1 MIIKE
6 EKMINIKIEL
16 DFNNGPI
23 WGNYY
28 DEDLHRT
35 MTGVDVIDNNDE
47 IQELNKKIH
56 EKYASYYEF
65 NSHDQACWFN
75 EEKEKEEKDEM
86 LKMIT
91 NLIEKIK
98 SVNDG
103 SFEIEDNETER
114 IKKL

>member
-1 MIIKE
+1 M
-6 EKMINIKIEL
+6 IKIKIQL

-28 DEDLHRT
+28 DEDT
-35 MTGVDVIDNNDE
+35 NVIKTGIDLIDNNDS
-47 IQELNKKIH
+47 IQELNKKIQN
-56 EKYASYYEF
+56 KYSSYYEF
-65 NSHDQACWFN
+65 NSHDQSCWFN
-75 EEKEKEEKDEM
+75 EEKEKNEKEEM
-86 LKMIT
+86 LDLLNK
-91 NLIEKIK
+91 LIEGIS

>member
-1 MIIKE
+1 M
-6 EKMINIKIEL
+6 IKIKIQL

-28 DEDLHRT
+28 DEDT
-35 MTGVDVIDNNDE
+35 NMIKTGIDLIDNNKI
-47 IQELNKKIH
+47 IQELNTKIQN
-56 EKYASYYEF
+56 KYSSYYEF

-75 EEKEKEEKDEM
+75 EEKEKNEKEEM
-86 LKMIT
+86 L
-91 NLIEKIK
+91 NLLSKLIDEI
-98 SVNDG
+98 SLVNDG

>member
-1 MIIKE
+1 M
-6 EKMINIKIEL
+6 IKIKIQL

-28 DEDLHRT
+28 DEDT
-35 MTGVDVIDNNDE
+35 NVIKTGIDLIDNNDS
-47 IQELNKKIH
+47 IQELNKEIQN
-56 EKYASYYEF
+56 KYSSYYEF
-65 NSHDQACWFN
+65 NSRNQACWFN
-75 EEKEKEEKDEM
+75 EEKEKNEKEEM
-86 LKMIT
+86 LSLLNK
-91 NLIEKIK
+91 LIEEIS

>member
-1 MIIKE
+1 M
-6 EKMINIKIEL
+6 IKIKIQL

-23 WGNYY
+23 LGNYY
-28 DEDLHRT
+28 DEDT
-35 MTGVDVIDNNDE
+35 NVIKTGIDLIDNNGS
-47 IQELNKKIH
+47 IQELNKEIQNR
-56 EKYASYYEF
+56 YSSYYEF

-75 EEKEKEEKDEM
+75 EEKEKNEKEEM
-86 LKMIT
+86 LALLNK
-91 NLIEKIK
+91 LIEEIS

>member
-1 MIIKE
+1 M
-6 EKMINIKIEL
+6 IKIKIQL

-28 DEDLHRT
+28 DEDT
-35 MTGVDVIDNNDE
+35 NAIKTGLDLIDNNKS
-47 IQELNKKIH
+47 IQELNKKIRN
-56 EKYASYYEF
+56 KYSSYYEF

-75 EEKEKEEKDEM
+75 EEKEKNEKEEM
-86 LKMIT
+86 LDLLNK
-91 NLIEKIK
+91 LIDEIS

>member
-1 MIIKE
+1 M
-6 EKMINIKIEL
+6 IKIKIQL

-28 DEDLHRT
+28 DEDT
-35 MTGVDVIDNNDE
+35 NVIKTGIDLIDNNDS
-47 IQELNKKIH
+47 IQELNKEIQN
-56 EKYASYYEF
+56 KYSSYYEI
-65 NSHDQACWFN
+65 NSHNQACWFN
-75 EEKEKEEKDEM
+75 EEKKKNEKEEM
-86 LKMIT
+86 LALLNK
-91 NLIEKIK
+91 LIEEIS